1 VRVAKYRRQTPPVAP
16 AARVVPSEGIA
27 RYHGDAEEEEHHA
40 NAYLP
45 ETRELAQER
54 PYVREHH
61 QAASEPGSDEV
72 QGNEDLPLG

>member
-1 VRVAKYRRQTPPVAP
+1 VAKYRRQTPPVAP

-27 RYHGDAEEEEHHA
+27 RYHGDAEEEHHA